1 MASPV
6 GPLQAFLQCRV
17 CPNPG
22 LLEKEFQEIKER
34 AWAFRQ
40 QAGYS
45 TDAGAAR
52 DNIKK
57 NRYKDILPYD
67 QTRVVLT
74 LRTEEGQGDYINAN
88 FIKGAGTQ
96 RCYIATQ
103 GPLPHTLLDFWRMV
117 WQYRVKVI
125 IMACREVEMG
135 RKKCERYWPLEN
147 EPLQLGPFCITQTQ
161 EQQLKPDIMTRFLCI
176 TFQKES
182 RRVTHAQYL
191 AWPDRGIPDSC
202 GPLLALVE
210 RMRSEQGADPSPLC
224 VHCSAGCGRTGVICA
239 AELVRDLLVQ
249 RRIPPNFSLFDL
261 VLEIRKQRPAAV
273 QTLQHTC
280 PPVQEQYEFLHRT
293 VAEMF
298 QGALADDMT
307 GYENLKENR
316 LPLYDDAVA
325 IRHPPA
331 PPRIHVLRSISVP
344 AEPSPPEQPPK
355 MNDTYAVVNKVR
367 GRGAAPARPPPALES
382 SAFQASCSLPGS
394 PVRRSSPAPEY
405 AQLSPLPAAGDSSP
419 RGCPSPARGAPPS
432 HGLNPLGFNSS
443 PAWRGFNF
451 RVGKPRGP
459 RPPPA
464 EWTRL

>member
-74 LRTEEGQGDYINAN
+74 LVTEEGQGDYINAN

-161 EQQLKPDIMTRFLCI
+161 EQQLNPDIMTRFLCI

-273 QTLQHTC
+273 QTL
-280 PPVQEQYEFLHRT
+280 EQYEFLHRT

-298 QGALADDMT
+298 QGALADDPT
-307 GYENLKENR
+307 GYENLKENQ

-355 MNDTYAVVNKVR
+355 MNDTYAVVNK
-367 GRGAAPARPPPALES
+367 ATPALVAVPPQHVEPYHRMAS
-382 SAFQASCSLPGS
+382 TPWASTHLLHGGAQAQPSLP
-394 PVRRSSPAPEY
+394 
-405 AQLSPLPAAGDSSP
+405 PL
-419 RGCPSPARGAPPS
+419 RT
-432 HGLNPLGFNSS
+432 
-443 PAWRGFNF
+443 
-451 RVGKPRGP
+451 
-459 RPPPA
+459 
-464 EWTRL
+464 TRI